1 MNQFLPPQIGKK
13 AFAMNGKNALIDSN
27 IIIYLSKQELSLD
40 FIDKFDDL
48 SISVITYME
57 ILGYEFQNQEEEKYI
72 QELLELFRVLYIDK
86 VIADT
91 AINIRK
97 KRKIKLPDAII
108 AATAVSKDI
117 HLITRNIDDFKNTG
131 VKLIDP
137 FQI

>member
-1 MNQFLPPQIGKK
+1 
-13 AFAMNGKNALIDSN
+13 MNGKNALIDSN